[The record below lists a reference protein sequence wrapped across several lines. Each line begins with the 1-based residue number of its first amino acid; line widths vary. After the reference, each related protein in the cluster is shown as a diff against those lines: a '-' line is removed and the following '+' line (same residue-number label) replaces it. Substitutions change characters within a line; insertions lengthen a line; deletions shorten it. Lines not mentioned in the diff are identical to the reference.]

1 MREGFDQNKGPD
13 HAFGIPRA
21 DGPIAAM
28 KGQSCPVLVQ
38 RSRMNC
44 HNRGAEEIDAVLVLP
59 GTKMPKESIPG
70 STDVGPVADSN
81 DTFIAELQLPSAC
94 VQPSIIV
101 FVVVFKIALAQ
112 IEDVAHIRCD
122 NVHWQP

>member
-1 MREGFDQNKGPD
+1 MREGFDQNIGPE
-13 HAFGIPRA
+13 HAIWNSRA

-38 RSRMNC
+38 RSRVNLN
-44 HNRGAEEIDAVLVLP
+44 NRGAEDIDAVLVLP
-59 GTKMPKESIPG
+59 VTKMPKESIPG
-70 STDVGPVADSN
+70 STDIGPVADSN
-81 DTFIAELQLPSAC
+81 DTFIAEQQLLSAR

-112 IEDVAHIRCD
+112 I
-122 NVHWQP
+122 